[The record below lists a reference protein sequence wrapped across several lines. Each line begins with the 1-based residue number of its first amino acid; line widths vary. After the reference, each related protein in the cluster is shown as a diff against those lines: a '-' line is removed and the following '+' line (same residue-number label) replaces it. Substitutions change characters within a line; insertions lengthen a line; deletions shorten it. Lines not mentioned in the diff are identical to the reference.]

1 MKKRRNIYKYV
12 EEILINKT
20 LIVVVRNYG
29 AYYTIISHD
38 NNQRLTKSF
47 YDFV

>member
-20 LIVVVRNYG
+20 LIVVGGGVWG
-29 AYYTIISHD
+29 VG
-38 NNQRLTKSF
+38 F
-47 YDFV
+47 